1 MKYPRFSAILK
12 QNCNGLWTMV
22 SNIENHKT
30 RVKTRVFMGNPK
42 KPETR
47 VFQRT
52 GLNNNPNSENKCNS
66 IGIGAS

>member
-22 SNIENHKT
+22 SNIEYYKT
-30 RVKTRVFMGNPK
+30 WVFMGNPK

-52 GLNNNPNSENKCNS
+52 GLNNNSNSENKCNS

>member
-1 MKYPRFSAILK
+1 
-12 QNCNGLWTMV
+12 MV
-22 SNIENHKT
+22 SNIENTKT

-42 KPETR
+42 KTETR

-52 GLNNNPNSENKCNS
+52 GLNNNSNSENKCNS